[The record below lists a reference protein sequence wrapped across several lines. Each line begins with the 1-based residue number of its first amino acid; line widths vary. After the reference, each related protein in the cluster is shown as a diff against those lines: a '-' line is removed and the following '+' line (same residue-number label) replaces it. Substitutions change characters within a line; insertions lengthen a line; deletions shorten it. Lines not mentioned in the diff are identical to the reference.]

1 MIKSTRALDRRAGPH
16 DEVECGRAV
25 GHRRSGPRTEAHG
38 PTRSRRERSPCFTRQ
53 QPVRLSHWRP
63 PTASSQG
70 SVQQM
75 QLRILALAAALLC
88 GASVTNGG
96 SDDSTTCSR

>member
-1 MIKSTRALDRRAGPH
+1 MA
-16 DEVECGRAV
+16 
-25 GHRRSGPRTEAHG
+25 SGPPPIGAKDGSARSHSLPQGAVALFYPAAASATEPLA
-38 PTRSRRERSPCFTRQ
+38 
-53 QPVRLSHWRP
+53 RP
-63 PTASSQG
+63 PTASSQD